1 MTISVTKPSINLRE
15 KLNKLDQKQGIKG
28 TELLRADTAQEVRN
42 AIGAG
47 RKNLIINGAM
57 QVAQRGTSSTGVTSG
72 GYYTVD
78 RHEIYHSGLDQ
89 LSLDLSQD
97 TDSPDG
103 FVYSH
108 KIVAAT
114 PETVVSPGEL
124 SCPIFYRIE
133 GQDLQHLNWG
143 TSDAKSVTLSFW
155 VKSNVTG
162 TYTVSFFKTLSS
174 NRVQS
179 HTFSIDT
186 AGAWEYKTITISG
199 DTSVGIYNTNTTGLG
214 IYFNSVVGSNYTD
227 GTEATVWSTYGTN
240 NWAVGHTADWGEDAD
255 DYINITGVQLE
266 LGSTATDFEHRSYG
280 EELALCQRYY
290 QQHFIGIRGAKG
302 NGSNMVG
309 ITIDGTVNLRV
320 APTAVAI
327 GSQTLSVYSNS
338 AIITSN
344 TSISSVNTSDYEGSS
359 GYYNFT
365 VSSSSITDNRG
376 YTVQSTSRLA
386 LDAEL

>member
-1 MTISVTKPSINLRE
+1 MTISVTKPSVNLRE
-15 KLNKLDQKQGIKG
+15 KLNELDQPQGIKG
-28 TELLRADTAQEVRN
+28 TELMRADTVAEARN
-42 AIGAG
+42 LIGAG
-47 RKNLIINGAM
+47 RKNLIINGGFD
-57 QVAQRGTSSTGVTSG
+57 VWQRGTTFTNVSNDTYASDRWVCLDGIGDVTTTWTKKTPSDPYTYVERTSGSATAWGLHQFIEMTEAYYPSGTKFTISADVKHVSGTDDYYFWFHYRPDSTWGNSTWNLSSTAESVGTSG
-72 GYYTVD
+72 T
-78 RHEIYHSGLDQ
+78 RI
-89 LSLDLSQD
+89 
-97 TDSPDG
+97 T
-103 FVYSH
+103 
-108 KIVAAT
+108 AT
-114 PETVVSPGEL
+114 FTT
-124 SCPIFYRIE
+124 
-133 GQDLQHLNWG
+133 
-143 TSDAKSVTLSFW
+143 TSDV
-155 VKSNVTG
+155 
-162 TYTVSFFKTLSS
+162 
-174 NRVQS
+174 
-179 HTFSIDT
+179 T
-186 AGAWEYKTITISG
+186 AGDICLKILPSS
-199 DTSVGIYNTNTTGLG
+199 TSNGQK
-214 IYFNSVVGSNYTD
+214 
-227 GTEATVWSTYGTN
+227 YG
-240 NWAVGHTADWGEDAD
+240 VK
-255 DYINITGVQLE
+255 NIQVE
-266 LGSTATDFEHRSYG
+266 LGSVATDFEHRSYG